1 MIPTLYLVSIKESL
15 FTMLLPSSKQLF
27 LARKGR
33 KKKER
38 KKKRFLLN
46 FVKCNLKLN
55 IIKKNFL
62 FNFFQLQKKN
72 PS

>member
-33 KKKER
+33 EKKKKE
-38 KKKRFLLN
+38 KKILT
-46 FVKCNLKLN
+46 
-55 IIKKNFL
+55 
-62 FNFFQLQKKN
+62 
-72 PS
+72 